1 MYKKLIFLFIV
12 VPILAGTTGKIR
24 GVITDSQTNDPLI
37 GCNVFLMSTDYG
49 SSADIDGNYMILNV
63 PPGLYELHVSMIGY
77 DKFIM
82 KNVEVNSDLT
92 TTINTSLNQS
102 SLEIESVIVNAAP
115 KLINKNLTSTTAI
128 VTKETISKLPVNEVS
143 EILNLQAGFVDG
155 HLRGGR
161 TGEIAYWVDGIPVT
175 DQYDG
180 NTVVDVSKDMI
191 QEMQLIS
198 GAFNAEYGQAM
209 SGILN
214 IVTKEGTEDFGGSF
228 DIYSGDFL
236 SSSNDVFMN
245 IDSFSP
251 LTTKNITMNFH
262 GRILK
267 NFYYY
272 VNIRNIYY
280 QGVFEGKKIYNPE
293 SYGVTMNNELGD
305 EVFHILGTNSFL
317 DSLFNNQT
325 MQSRLM
331 DTSDEALVNQM
342 YNSLLQA
349 HSNPLGDGQYVSM
362 DWNEKK
368 YVQLNTI
375 WKINDKTKLKFSI
388 INDDVEYQDYDRMY
402 KYNPDGNL
410 IKNRFG
416 LTSLLQLKKILNET
430 SFFTLGVTDFNKEY
444 KHSAF
449 DELGLYVHDQMDDL
463 VDGYSFY
470 VGGSNNSKFKR
481 YTDTQT
487 LKFDYTNQV
496 DSDNMI
502 KLGFETRTHSV
513 YYQDIYLQPPI
524 DMINIDPI
532 YESAYLGSPRI
543 LHDSTIY
550 YSEYQFSPV
559 EFSFYIQDKIEMN
572 ELIMNAGLRFDYFDS
587 KGLVLTDPRDP
598 FIYNPLLAEHQ
609 YDCTNNDGYCGDD
622 ELEQTIEERMKY
634 WYTPTTSKS
643 MFSPRIGGS
652 FPISDQGVFHF
663 SYGHFYQMPTMRNL
677 FLTSIFGAGLS
688 PSIGYGNLKP
698 QKTVM
703 YEFGLQQQL
712 SRFLAIN
719 GSIFFKD
726 IRDLLALQSISYV
739 SPTYGPSSY
748 AVYLNK
754 DYSMVQGITLSLTKR
769 RDPKTKLSAFLD
781 YSFQTTEGN
790 SVTSGSFYYNSLTG
804 VEEEKKIVPL
814 SWDQSHVFNATIS
827 ITEPGSNGW
836 GLSFIGKMSSGW
848 PYTPNIPFAG
858 YVPLPNSSRKPI
870 QRNIDMRIYKLVSLA
885 GFNFEL
891 FLKVYNV
898 LDTRNERYVFT
909 DTGRAEY
916 TFVNRSQEETE
927 GFKNHYGEPG
937 VHTWD
942 EYNTRPDYF
951 GPPRLIT
958 IGWSINL

>member
-1 MYKKLIFLFIV
+1 MQKALYIIFSLSFIF
-12 VPILAGTTGKIR
+12 AGTTGKLSGI
-24 GVITDSQTNDPLI
+24 VYDSNSKEPLI
-37 GCNVFLMSTDYG
+37 GCNVIIKNNSLGTATDINGSFLIM
-49 SSADIDGNYMILNV
+49 DIV
-63 PPGLYELHVSMIGY
+63 PGRYSLSITMIGY
-77 DKFIM
+77 SEYIINDLEI
-82 KNVEVNSDLT
+82 NSDLT
-92 TTINTSLNQS
+92 TSLDVPMEIS
-102 SLEIESVIVNAAP
+102 ALEGSTVVVSADENR
-115 KLINKNLTSTTAI
+115 INKNLTSTTAI
-128 VTKETISKLPVNEVS
+128 ITGENIDKLPITEVS
-143 EILNLQAGFVDG
+143 DIINIQAGFVDG

-236 SSSNDVFMN
+236 SSSNDIFMN

-267 NFYYY
+267 NLYYY

-280 QGVFEGKKIYNPE
+280 QGVFEGRNIYNPE

-331 DTSDEALVNQM
+331 DTSDETLVNQM

-349 HSNPLGDGQYVSM
+349 HSNPLGNGQYVSM

-368 YVQLNTI
+368 YIQLNTI
-375 WKINDKTKLKFSI
+375 WKMNDKTKLKLSI

-430 SFFTLGVTDFNKEY
+430 SFFTLGVTNFNKEY

-449 DELGLYVHDQMDDL
+449 DDLGLYVHDQMDDL

-470 VGGSNNSKFKR
+470 IGGSNNSKFKR

-502 KLGFETRTHSV
+502 KLGFEARTHSV

-532 YESAYLGSPRI
+532 YESPYLEYPRI
-543 LHDSTIY
+543 LNDSTIY
-550 YSEYQFSPV
+550 YSEY
-559 EFSFYIQDKIEMN
+559 EFNPIEYSFYIQDKIEMN

-587 KGLVLTDPRDP
+587 KGRILSDPSDP
-598 FIYNPLLAEHQ
+598 SIYNPIKPENRYH
-609 YDCTNNDGYCGDD
+609 DD
-622 ELEQTIEERMKY
+622 NSNGVQDEGESDVSIVERESY
-634 WYTPTTSKS
+634 WYDEPSPKV
-643 MFSPRIGGS
+643 MISPRFGAS
-652 FPISDQGVFHF
+652 FPFSDKGVIHF
-663 SYGHFYQMPTMRNL
+663 SYGHFFQIPRFELLYHNSDFDLGQGTGNVGIIGNADLDPEKTVSYELGFKYQINNFSILDATFYCRDIRNL
-677 FLTSIFGAGLS
+677 TGTRTEEISIFGGASTYSKYENSDFAFVKGIVLSMNYFNLEGLS
-688 PSIGYGNLKP
+688 LNMNY
-698 QKTVM
+698 T
-703 YEFGLQQQL
+703 LQQAKGTASDPSQAW
-712 SRFLAIN
+712 SSSQGGVLAE
-719 GSIFFKD
+719 
-726 IRDLLALQSISYV
+726 
-739 SPTYGPSSY
+739 TYMIP
-748 AVYLNK
+748 LN
-754 DYSMVQGITLSLTKR
+754 
-769 RDPKTKLSAFLD
+769 
-781 YSFQTTEGN
+781 
-790 SVTSGSFYYNSLTG
+790 
-804 VEEEKKIVPL
+804 
-814 SWDQSHVFNATIS
+814 WDQSHTLSMVLSYNQ
-827 ITEPGSNGW
+827 PNY
-836 GLSFIGKMSSGW
+836 GLSLIGKLGSGL
-848 PYTPNIPFAG
+848 PYTPASSINISTLIQNSEKKPFT
-858 YVPLPNSSRKPI
+858 SSF
-870 QRNIDMRIYKLVSLA
+870 DMRAFYTLSIGKNKAQIYMNISNL
-885 GFNFEL
+885 FNQL
-891 FLKVYNV
+891 NHTTVYNDSGV
-898 LDTRNERYVFT
+898 ANYTNYETDATNQNTSEYINSIEDWFNNETYYSNPRRIEMGVRYDF
-909 DTGRAEY
+909 
-916 TFVNRSQEETE
+916 
-927 GFKNHYGEPG
+927 
-937 VHTWD
+937 
-942 EYNTRPDYF
+942 
-951 GPPRLIT
+951 
-958 IGWSINL
+958 